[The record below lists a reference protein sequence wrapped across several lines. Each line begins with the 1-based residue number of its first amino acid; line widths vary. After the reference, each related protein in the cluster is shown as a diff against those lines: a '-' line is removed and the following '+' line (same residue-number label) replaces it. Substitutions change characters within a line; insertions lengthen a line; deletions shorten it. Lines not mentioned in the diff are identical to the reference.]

1 MLPCFPVLLALPTD
15 EDELLQEF
23 RRQPRSCRGQRCRQR
38 GARLQVRSASSAVAA
53 LVPAPVQVLA
63 APRAA
68 PAAPLAPGC
77 PVPGALAQSPRP
89 PAARAARPGTH
100 VGNTISQQVTG
111 VEFPRASCARAITL
125 TLAADQAA
133 KWSKR
138 TADKGLLFISY

>member
-23 RRQPRSCRGQRCRQR
+23 RRQPPLVPWAALPSARSSAAGPFCILCCRGA
-38 GARLQVRSASSAVAA
+38 G
-53 LVPAPVQVLA
+53 PGPVQVLA